1 MEKIEQEINQLTT
14 QIEEVSVDVKT
25 IKDVLKKDFEDWSQ
39 QEKRDYGNE
48 EEEARKQ
55 LRSEKEQLLIEK
67 EQLRRKEE
75 RLRIEKE
82 QLRRKEERL
91 RIEKEQ
97 LLEQKTI
104 LMKKE
109 AGGMFICCECK
120 WSALLLFALLSKKL

>member
-55 LRSEKEQLLIEK
+55 LRSEKEQL
-67 EQLRRKEE
+67 RRKEE
-75 RLRIEKE
+75 
-82 QLRRKEERL
+82 
-91 RIEKEQ
+91 Q
-97 LLEQKTI
+97 LLDQKTI
-104 LMKKE
+104 LMKNNE
-109 AGGMFICCECK
+109 AQGMVVKGC
-120 WSALLLFALLSKKL
+120 

>member
-55 LRSEKEQLLIEK
+55 LR
-67 EQLRRKEE
+67 RKEE

-82 QLRRKEERL
+82 QLRIEKEQL

>member
-14 QIEEVSVDVKT
+14 QIKEVSVDIKT
-25 IKDVLKKDFEDWSQ
+25 IKDVLKKDIRDWSQ
-39 QEKRDYGNE
+39 QEKNDYGNE

-55 LRSEKEQLLIEK
+55 LRSEKEQLCRKE

-75 RLRIEKE
+75 
-82 QLRRKEERL
+82 QLRRKE
-91 RIEKEQ
+91 EQ

-109 AGGMFICCECK
+109 AGGMFKCCECK
-120 WSALLLFALLSKKL
+120 WSTLLLFAL

>member
-55 LRSEKEQLLIEK
+55 LRIEK

-75 RLRIEKE
+75 
-82 QLRRKEERL
+82 QLRRKEER
-91 RIEKEQ
+91 

-120 WSALLLFALLSKKL
+120 WSALLLFALLSKKLWWSRNCSCFYSRK